1 MTSSPDCIRAESGE
15 EEGDGSERDTV
26 RAEFERRALTMMRDG
41 RNGLGYRHLPVV
53 SGADGTTPTAL
64 LCVRLTD
71 CLTACLPNWR
81 ADYASPDVPA
91 APRTDRCNIQ
101 PHTYACAAQATCAR
115 TTRFGLAEEGVAGR
129 L

>member
-1 MTSSPDCIRAESGE
+1 MENGSLLGIATEHDVVKKAVAQRVDCTTCCVREIMTSSPDCIRAESGE

-64 LCVRLTD
+64 LDILAV
-71 CLTACLPNWR
+71 
-81 ADYASPDVPA
+81 
-91 APRTDRCNIQ
+91 
-101 PHTYACAAQATCAR
+101 AR
-115 TTRFGLAEEGVAGR
+115 R
-129 L
+129 